1 MTRYRR
7 GLWDRLT
14 QLKQL
19 RHTVMPKIM
28 EVQIIDAEHLT
39 GACECR
45 ADGIGRVW
53 EVPRSGLGHELDD
66 RGCFGTE

>member
-14 QLKQL
+14 QLKQS

-45 ADGIGRVW
+45 ADGIGRVG
-53 EVPRSGLGHELDD
+53 EDARSGLGHGLDD
-66 RGCFGTE
+66 RGCFGT